1 MRTLLV
7 NAEAAQPGF
16 RSGKTGRLALLE
28 RELSADGDVELTR
41 SLSLGVGGGIGW
53 LSDDNR
59 RVSAVVALT
68 QRVAPRLT
76 VGVYGR
82 SLSYRAKGTGYF
94 SPDRFLVAEGRA
106 AWTWAV
112 ARWETRLSGGL
123 GVQQVG
129 HGSAAQAEGHLE
141 ARVARRWATINEVGL
156 GLGYSHSAIS
166 STTGAFDY
174 YTLVLNLRLGL

>member
-1 MRTLLV
+1 M
-7 NAEAAQPGF
+7 
-16 RSGKTGRLALLE
+16 
-28 RELSADGDVELTR
+28 
-41 SLSLGVGGGIGW
+41 
-53 LSDDNR
+53 
-59 RVSAVVALT
+59 
-68 QRVAPRLT
+68 
-76 VGVYGR
+76 
-82 SLSYRAKGTGYF
+82 
-94 SPDRFLVAEGRA
+94 
-106 AWTWAV
+106 